1 MLSPSLAQEIAGDTS
16 AVIGFN
22 VLITDAEGMVIG
34 SGDSSRVGTFH
45 EASVEVIRTQEPAA
59 HTASE
64 ALRLRGVRSGI
75 TLPLITDG
83 RAVGTVGI
91 TGTPAQVRRFGL
103 LVKRQTEI
111 LLRESVM
118 LRSRLLAE
126 RAAEKLFAD
135 IASYDPQVV
144 EGDFLLFRAAEL
156 GFDLR
161 LPRVAVA
168 FEVTVAEPGNR
179 RHGAPTRDMALV
191 RSELLRTVREVFAD
205 PQDIVAGTAPGR
217 LGVLHRLR
225 PDRTTESL
233 VADCR
238 RVGDVIA
245 AQSSLTARA
254 GIGEPA
260 DSVGALHDSYQDA
273 CDALHLT
280 ARRTSG
286 SAGRPTVRG
295 AGGAPVHL
303 IADLRIHQLLA
314 AVGQPTRGRLL
325 AVTAA
330 ELREQPDWP
339 VLRDTVT
346 AWCEGGFNLVR
357 AAEALHVHR
366 NTVVYRMQKIE
377 QLTGRPLR
385 DHRTT
390 MALYLACL
398 SDELG
403 GGGETPTRP
412 KETAVEDVPPRPRR
426 TG

>member
-34 SGDSSRVGTFH
+34 SGDRSRVGTFH

-59 HTASE
+59 HSASQ
-64 ALRLRGVRSGI
+64 ALVLRGVRPGV
-75 TLPLITDG
+75 TLPLVTDG
-83 RAVGTVGI
+83 QAVGTVGI

-135 IASYDPQVV
+135 LASYDPQVV

-168 FEVTVAEPGNR
+168 FEVTVAAPGNR
-179 RHGAPTRDMALV
+179 RPGAPTRDMALV

-205 PQDIVAGTAPGR
+205 PQDIVATTAPGR

-225 PDRTTESL
+225 PDRPTASL

-238 RVGDVIA
+238 RVADVIA
-245 AQSSLTARA
+245 AQNSLTARA

-286 SAGRPTVRG
+286 SATRLTARG

-303 IADLRIHQLLA
+303 ISDLRIHQVLA
-314 AVGQPTRGRLL
+314 AVGQPARGRLL

-330 ELREQPDWP
+330 ELRAQPDWP

-403 GGGETPTRP
+403 GTPEPPPRPHELSVDLPTRP
-412 KETAVEDVPPRPRR
+412 TR
-426 TG
+426 TS

>member
-34 SGDSSRVGTFH
+34 SGDSSRVGSFH

-59 HTASE
+59 HSASE
-64 ALRLRGVRSGI
+64 ALRLRGVRPGI
-75 TLPLITDG
+75 TLPLVTDG
-83 RAVGTVGI
+83 QAVGTVGI

-135 IASYDPQVV
+135 LASYDPQVV
-144 EGDFLLFRAAEL
+144 EVDFLHFRAAEL

-161 LPRVAVA
+161 LPRIAVA
-168 FEVTVAEPGNR
+168 FEVTVAEPGGR
-179 RHGAPTRDMALV
+179 RHGGAPARDMALV

-205 PQDIVAGTAPGR
+205 PQDIVATTAPGR

-225 PDRTTESL
+225 ADRATESL

-238 RVGDVIA
+238 RVVDLVA
-245 AQSSLTARA
+245 AQNSLTARA
-254 GIGEPA
+254 GVGEPA

-273 CDALHLT
+273 CDALRLT
-280 ARRTSG
+280 ARSRG
-286 SAGRPTVRG
+286 RG
-295 AGGAPVHL
+295 AGGSPVQL
-303 IADLRIHQLLA
+303 IAELRIHQLLA
-314 AVGQPTRGRLL
+314 AVGQPARGRLL
-325 AVTAA
+325 ATTAA
-330 ELREQPDWP
+330 GLRTQPDWP

-385 DHRTT
+385 DHRAT

-403 GGGETPTRP
+403 GASETPARP
-412 KETAVEDVPPRPRR
+412 KEVTADLPPRSGR
-426 TG
+426 TS

>member
-45 EASVEVIRTQEPAA
+45 EASVEVIRTQEPASHSASQA
-59 HTASE
+59 H
-64 ALRLRGVRSGI
+64 RLQGVRPGV
-75 TLPLITDG
+75 TLPLVTDG
-83 RAVGTVGI
+83 QAVGTVGI

-135 IASYDPQVV
+135 LAAYDPQVV

-168 FEVTVAEPGNR
+168 FEVTVAAPGSR
-179 RHGAPTRDMALV
+179 RHGGGAPTRDMALV

-205 PQDIVAGTAPGR
+205 PQDIVATTAPGR

-225 PDRTTESL
+225 ADRATAYL

-238 RVGDVIA
+238 RVADVIA

-260 DSVGALHDSYQDA
+260 DTVGALHDSYQDA
-273 CDALHLT
+273 CDALRLT
-280 ARRTSG
+280 ARSR
-286 SAGRPTVRG
+286 GRA

-303 IADLRIHQLLA
+303 IADLRTHQVLA
-314 AVGQPTRGRLL
+314 AVGQPARGRLL

-330 ELREQPDWP
+330 ELRAQPDWP

-403 GGGETPTRP
+403 GAAETP
-412 KETAVEDVPPRPRR
+412 
-426 TG
+426 GF

>member
-45 EASVEVIRTQEPAA
+45 EASVEVVRTQEAA
-59 HTASE
+59 THSAPE
-64 ALRLRGVRSGI
+64 AQRLRGVRPGV
-75 TLPLITDG
+75 TLPLVTDG

-118 LRSRLLAE
+118 LRSRLLSE
-126 RAAEKLFAD
+126 RAAEKLLAD

-161 LPRVAVA
+161 LRRVAVA
-168 FEVTVAEPGNR
+168 FEVTVPDTAARGR
-179 RHGAPTRDMALV
+179 GAPTQDMALI
-191 RSELLRTVREVFAD
+191 RSELLRSVREVFAD
-205 PQDIVAGTAPGR
+205 PQDIVAGTAPGWI
-217 LGVLHRLR
+217 GVLHRLPARR
-225 PDRTTESL
+225 PTTAL

-238 RVGDVIA
+238 RVADVIA
-245 AQSSLTARA
+245 AQDGLAARV

-260 DSVGALHDSYQDA
+260 TSVSGLHDSYQDA
-273 CDALHLT
+273 CDALRL
-280 ARRTSG
+280 G
-286 SAGRPTVRG
+286 SRSTDDS
-295 AGGAPVHL
+295 PVHL
-303 IADLRIHQLLA
+303 IADLRVHQVVA
-314 AVGQPTRGRLL
+314 AVGQSARNRLL
-325 AVTAA
+325 DLTAA
-330 ELREQPDWP
+330 ELRAQPDWP
-339 VLRDTVT
+339 ALRDTVT
-346 AWCEGGFNLVR
+346 AWCENGFNLVR
-357 AAEALHVHR
+357 ASAALHVHR

-377 QLTGRPLR
+377 QITGRPMR
-385 DHRTT
+385 DHRAT

-398 SDELG
+398 ADRLG
-403 GGGETPTRP
+403 GG
-412 KETAVEDVPPRPRR
+412 
-426 TG
+426 